1 MSKAN
6 LKWQW
11 VEPRGGW
18 QKLPSQGE
26 HEVGRDIKERI
37 RNMTHGQLGF
47 CFQDPATP
55 EEAKVLR
62 ESGFM
67 HGGMFEGRDL
77 WFVNPKH
84 GALETKGESSM
95 ENEIPSVS
103 APLLAAARQG
113 AKELAQILPAFPE
126 SVRVVEEPGA
136 MGNPT
141 PQMITEQIEGERS
154 YEDKLNSYANS
165 APEREPEREDV
176 EER

>member
-1 MSKAN
+1 MSNPN
-6 LKWQW
+6 LKWHW
-11 VEPRGGW
+11 VEPRGNW

-26 HEVGRDIKERI
+26 CEVGRDIKEKI
-37 RNMTHGQLGF
+37 KNMTHGQLGF
-47 CFQDPATP
+47 AFQDSATP
-55 EEAKVLR
+55 EEGKVLR
-62 ESGFM
+62 ESGFI
-67 HGGMFEGRDL
+67 HGGKIEGMDL

-84 GALETKGESSM
+84 SAWERKGESAM

-141 PQMITEQIEGERS
+141 PQMITEQIEGS